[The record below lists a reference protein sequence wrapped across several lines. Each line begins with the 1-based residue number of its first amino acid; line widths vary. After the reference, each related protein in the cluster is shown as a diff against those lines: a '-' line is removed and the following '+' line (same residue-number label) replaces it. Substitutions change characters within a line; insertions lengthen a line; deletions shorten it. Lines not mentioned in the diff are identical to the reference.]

1 MRAPILIYLSLPL
14 ASVCL
19 ILAGCAGGADR
30 AVRNSPEYRA
40 GYSDGCVSANR
51 EGANKR
57 DTSLARDE
65 AAYRNSQAYHS
76 GWGAGFGACRAMTAP
91 VSPAGDPLAMP
102 RTP

>member
-1 MRAPILIYLSLPL
+1 MRASVSACLFLPL
-14 ASVCL
+14 AASAVL
-19 ILAGCAGGADR
+19 LAGCADR

-40 GYSDGCVSANR
+40 GYTDGCASANLA
-51 EGANKR
+51 GANKR
-57 DTSLARDE
+57 DTSLTRDE
-65 AAYRNSQAYHS
+65 AAYRNSPPYHS